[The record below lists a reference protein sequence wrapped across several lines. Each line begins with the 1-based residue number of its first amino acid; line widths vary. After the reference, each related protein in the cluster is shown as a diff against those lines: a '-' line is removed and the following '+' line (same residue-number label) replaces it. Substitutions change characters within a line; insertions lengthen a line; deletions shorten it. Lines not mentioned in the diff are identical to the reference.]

1 MNSTMATINNS
12 IQQYVLSNFSLLD
25 QRLADNITQ
34 QNQSIKQ
41 LQDSLAFVTSIV
53 MNTVEQE
60 LWFSC
65 QQQLYTFKIFD
76 LTSITKTLTNSDFTS
91 GFAFDTLV
99 IQNALIEVQSIAVS
113 FTLFKTQN
121 TFLNIKI
128 QLDDINYGTGS
139 ILSQDSSLQI
149 KQVSFISKPGTQ
161 VTVNAGVVLSVLQQ
175 QAVIT
180 SIQNLLLN
188 LTIESTSQG
197 IITLIYQVTG
207 KLTVKGYQ
215 ILGSYQSTNTIALC
229 ATIVRS
235 ESNVSL
241 NYINIQPQVFTC
253 GNLSSFLISYVNSS
267 ILSLLHLSVSIGSSN
282 SHNLISAITTTLT
295 TYFAFGGFIAYQ
307 NSSTTSISD
316 IQYNSYESWQT
327 AFVLYSGQILG
338 NLNSSLCQIQYIC
351 ITINQTA
358 DYDSQFVM
366 YGIIGFING
375 TLQVNDV
382 ISYITLQ
389 KGIYNNSGVI
399 GYSAGISAN
408 IMNAMIQLFMS
419 QNNGD
424 CVGALSGQLC
434 AIDSNI
440 YNVTVQNSRVQSQYL
455 VGLIAGVIKGG
466 SVSKVITSSSYLN
479 TTSNLGDSFSA
490 SVIALAYN
498 HISIQQCNVF
508 NMSIYSNSNKD
519 WSLSSGLIGDYFIIQ
534 AIVQQIIVNNSIIQ
548 AAGQSNVVSAGGLS
562 AWTFGGNIIM
572 IDSCALYLNLSAL
585 SLTHA
590 ADCGGLIAYIVNQP
604 ATIKNS
610 YATQIQIMVTGYQLY
625 AGIIQGY
632 FGATTFTTNQVYT
645 DGINTINN
653 VIITN
658 CASVISQ
665 TQSGC

>member
-338 NLNSSLCQIQYIC
+338 FNNISNITVSSICLNTIQISN
-351 ITINQTA
+351 NQSYFYMFGIIGYANGEYNIQHISVYYQLKKGT
-358 DYDSQFVM
+358 YDDV
-366 YGIIGFING
+366 GIIGFING
-375 TLQVNDV
+375 TKAQFNNIYISIQISKNYGNICGTLASMLQTD
-382 ISYITLQ
+382 IQS
-389 KGIYNNSGVI
+389 IYNITIDQSC
-399 GYSAGISAN
+399 ISAS
-408 IMNAMIQLFMS
+408 I
-419 QNNGD
+419 
-424 CVGALSGQLC
+424 
-434 AIDSNI
+434 
-440 YNVTVQNSRVQSQYL
+440 L
-455 VGLIAGVIKGG
+455 VGLIAAMLCNCSLYFVTIQQSQVNGTGYNVNSYSAGIFSATQGHISVLKCYIDNIVVIAYSNFTWSLSGG
-466 SVSKVITSSSYLN
+466 IFGDIYN
-479 TTSNLGDSFSA
+479 TTTEIQQIRLQNTTISASGNVYSQVCSSGLTAYQFNSKQEVFDVQVIQSNVSVNTATAEAYCGGFAAYLLGQTITISNSLIRNIYIQITGYKVFQGIVLGIMGVVSFSA
-490 SVIALAYN
+490 NQVMTEGI
-498 HISIQQCNVF
+498 
-508 NMSIYSNSNKD
+508 
-519 WSLSSGLIGDYFIIQ
+519 
-534 AIVQQIIVNNSIIQ
+534 NSINGVIV
-548 AAGQSNVVSAGGLS
+548 ANCA
-562 AWTFGGNIIM
+562 NII
-572 IDSCALYLNLSAL
+572 
-585 SLTHA
+585 
-590 ADCGGLIAYIVNQP
+590 NQ
-604 ATIKNS
+604 N
-610 YATQIQIMVTGYQLY
+610 
-625 AGIIQGY
+625 
-632 FGATTFTTNQVYT
+632 
-645 DGINTINN
+645 
-653 VIITN
+653 
-658 CASVISQ
+658 
-665 TQSGC
+665 GC